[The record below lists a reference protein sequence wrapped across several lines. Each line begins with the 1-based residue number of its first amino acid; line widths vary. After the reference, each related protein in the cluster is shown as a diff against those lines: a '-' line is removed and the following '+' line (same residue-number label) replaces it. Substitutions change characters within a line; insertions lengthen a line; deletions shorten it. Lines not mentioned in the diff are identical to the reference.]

1 METQP
6 PFDTSSEPT
15 MVTGRA
21 VEPPAP
27 PPPSVSSAQPTVIG
41 GRTVEPPQPPF
52 TPSPPPAPAKGGS
65 SKTIIIV
72 VVVLLVLCCCCA
84 VIAGIALA
92 PAIQEQI
99 ESISSLLMPFLP
111 LA

>member
-21 VEPPAP
+21 VEPPPLP
-27 PPPSVSSAQPTVIG
+27 PPQSPEPAQPI
-41 GRTVEPPQPPF
+41 Q
-52 TPSPPPAPAKGGS
+52 PPAPAKGGGGN
-65 SKTIIIV
+65 KTLIIV

-84 VIAGIALA
+84 VIAAVALF
-92 PAIQEQI
+92 PAVQEQI

-111 LA
+111 QV

>member
-21 VEPPAP
+21 VEPPVS
-27 PPPSVSSAQPTVIG
+27 PPPSESSAQATVIG
-41 GRTVEPPQPPF
+41 GRAFEPPEPPF
-52 TPSPPPAPAKGGS
+52 TPAPPPAPAKGGNT
-65 SKTIIIV
+65 KTIIIV

-99 ESISSLLMPFLP
+99 ESISSLLTPFLP
-111 LA
+111 MV